1 MDVLHVLPRKEM
13 YVEAKNIPDFLLQ
26 ISFIYTKVER
36 RKGARRMRVKGI
48 YYASEKDAELLRTE
62 FFLNY
67 ITVASRKVE
76 REHCIIRLI
85 LSSLATPSEIRNLT
99 KRDLRE
105 GKFYSVKLFTGGKTR
120 ISPIDEKTF
129 KMVKK
134 MAENVPARNS
144 IFNLS
149 EEEIDEIVK
158 RNSPPAR
165 EYDAERL
172 RNDAIK
178 IITDNLFFDTFDLT
192 SKPVEKMYLI
202 FQDSNPLYS
211 GAWDIDDDFML
222 ADFLQ
227 SYSMFLGKEDLEK
240 IAEKIGEPV
249 ERLKRV
255 SKEF

>member
-1 MDVLHVLPRKEM
+1 MK
-13 YVEAKNIPDFLLQ
+13 AKGTY
-26 ISFIYTKVER
+26 YT
-36 RKGARRMRVKGI
+36 
-48 YYASEKDAELLRTE
+48 SEKDAELLRTE

-67 ITVASRKVE
+67 ITVVSRKIE

-85 LSSLATPSEIRNLT
+85 LSSLATLTEIRNLT
-99 KRDLRE
+99 KRDLRG
-105 GKFYSVKLFTGGKTR
+105 GKFYSIKLFNGRKSR

-129 KMVKK
+129 KMIKK
-134 MAENVPARNS
+134 MAENVPASDS

-149 EEEIDEIVK
+149 EEEIDEIVR
-158 RNSPPAR
+158 RNSPPAK
-165 EYDAERL
+165 EYDAEKL

-211 GAWDIDDDFML
+211 GAWDVDDDFML
-222 ADFLQ
+222 ADFLKG
-227 SYSMFLGKEDLEK
+227 YSMFLGEERLEK

-255 SKEF
+255 IREF